1 MKKLTKFK
9 FKGKSANVT
18 EYDGLFWTAFLTGLM
33 PLPTV
38 RSCPD

>member
-18 EYDGLFWTAFLTGLM
+18 EYDVFFGR
-33 PLPTV
+33 
-38 RSCPD
+38 RSLQV